1 MCWSRS
7 GTFIYQTHICASWSL
22 DDLILNYDPSGDAK
36 LWDIMMIQAMQAT
49 ISSFQVYIIAGFRVL
64 VTWWCPCMI
73 DCGCKLSTDARYMK
87 VSASHLFDLIIP
99 DGLDSSDS
107 DLRADY
113 CRKTRGLSQYIS
125 TGNTVIDQR
134 KLKCALAVSV
144 FDVKIGAF
152 FQ

>member
-1 MCWSRS
+1 MR
-7 GTFIYQTHICASWSL
+7 YY
-22 DDLILNYDPSGDAK
+22 DDPSYASDDVK
-36 LWDIMMIQAMQAT
+36 LSGSYHRWLPGASNLMI
-49 ISSFQVYIIAGFRVL
+49 
-64 VTWWCPCMI
+64 PCMI
-73 DCGCKLSTDARYMK
+73 DCGCEISTDARYMK
-87 VSASHLFDLIIP
+87 VSASDLFDLIIP
-99 DGLDSSDS
+99 DGLESSDS